1 MLSIIS
7 TVFIVGS
14 VGITDWEIYRRMNM
28 NVDYNN
34 VPKFVCGFVDHYNN
48 SAALVYSPKV

>member
-14 VGITDWEIYRRMNM
+14 VGITDREIYRRMNM